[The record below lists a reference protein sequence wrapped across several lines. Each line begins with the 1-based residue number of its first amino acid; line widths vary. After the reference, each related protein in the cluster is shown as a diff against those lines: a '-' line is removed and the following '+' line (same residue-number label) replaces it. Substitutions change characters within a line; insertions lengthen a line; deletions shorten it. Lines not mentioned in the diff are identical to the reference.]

1 MGVLK
6 KSATYHGV
14 LLFFLAS
21 LEKVNS
27 QLIFPNELLQLTD
40 TKVVPKFR
48 NLKAGRHKA
57 RRPRSHFPSHS
68 PLAKS
73 INRKETS
80 SSSAVAQTGSVHKIK
95 DIYLQLHVDVERKE
109 RRKAGQHLEI

>member
-14 LLFFLAS
+14 LLFFLAF

-57 RRPRSHFPSHS
+57 RRPRSHS

-109 RRKAGQHLEI
+109 GRKAGQHLEI